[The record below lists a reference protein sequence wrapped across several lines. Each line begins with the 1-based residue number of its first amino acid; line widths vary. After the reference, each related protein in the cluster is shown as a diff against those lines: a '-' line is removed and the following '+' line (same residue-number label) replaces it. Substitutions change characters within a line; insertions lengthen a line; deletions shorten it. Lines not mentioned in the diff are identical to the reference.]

1 MISNLRRPAQVFK
14 DILKRNIVAGLRKK
28 FRITDGVLEMNLR
41 VKFRADSVQVM
52 NPTNQREAEVFCDA
66 LNVLDPVQR
75 QRFLEQA
82 CGGDAGFRAQIES
95 LLAVQPEAERFFD
108 RVALA
113 LEMEA
118 SPPAYRA

>member
-1 MISNLRRPAQVFK
+1 
-14 DILKRNIVAGLRKK
+14 
-28 FRITDGVLEMNLR
+28 MNLR

-75 QRFLEQA
+75 QRFLKEA
-82 CGGDAGFRAQIES
+82 CGGDASFRAQIES
-95 LLAVQPEAERFFD
+95 LLAVQPEAERFFG
-108 RVALA
+108 RVALS

-118 SPPAYRA
+118 SPPAYRAQVRKPACGGPSQTTCEDSAAS